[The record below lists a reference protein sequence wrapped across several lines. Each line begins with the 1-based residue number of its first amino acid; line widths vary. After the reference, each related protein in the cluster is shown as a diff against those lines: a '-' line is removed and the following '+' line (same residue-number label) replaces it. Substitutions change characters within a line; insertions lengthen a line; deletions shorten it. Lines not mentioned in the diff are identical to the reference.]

1 MSDKL
6 RVFDYIMDNVSDSEM
21 DDAIDDAIYNYV
33 YNDWNENGEYDSEWE
48 WNEVGSDAVHDF
60 VLEAS
65 YELKIALSNGDLA
78 WTMDKVAD
86 EFDISIN

>member
-21 DDAIDDAIYNYV
+21 DDAIGEYNYV
-33 YNDWNENGEYDSEWE
+33 DDDVNNEDWE
-48 WNEVGSDAVHDF
+48 WYQDFGKNEAGADAVHDF

-65 YELKIALSNGDLA
+65 YELKIALSNDDLA

-86 EFDISIN
+86 EFDMLIN

>member
-6 RVFDYIMDNVSDSEM
+6 RVFDYIMDNVSDGEM
-21 DDAIDDAIYNYV
+21 GNAIDDAIYV
-33 YNDWNENGEYDSEWE
+33 DDDWNGEYDSEWE
-48 WNEVGSDAVHDF
+48 WNEAGSDAVHDF

-65 YELKIALSNGDLA
+65 YELKIALSNGDLV

-86 EFDISIN
+86 EFDILINYS